1 MKKRSTKRKIL
12 PLQGRRIVVTR
23 RREQAGPLRDALK
36 SKGATV
42 LELPTIAIQPPRSWR
57 RLDEAVK
64 RLADYDWL
72 LFTSTNGVDSFVAR
86 LKRQRKTARAFA
98 RCRVAA
104 IGPATAKALRRRGVR
119 AHVVPEEFRAEGLLR
134 ALGNRNWRGKRVL
147 LARAARAR
155 ELLPRELR
163 RRGARVNVVEVYRTV
178 VPAASRRRAGKM
190 FSRRKPDAITF
201 TSSSTV
207 RNFLTVVGRQKARRM
222 LDGVAVACIGP
233 VTSRTARA
241 LGLRVAVEARHY
253 TIPGLAQ
260 ALARYFQNAT
270 RNRRSGKLRR

>member
-1 MKKRSTKRKIL
+1 MKKRSARRKIL

-36 SKGATV
+36 NKGATV

-72 LFTSTNGVDSFVAR
+72 LFTSTNGVDSFFAR
-86 LKRQRKTARAFA
+86 LKRQRKTVRAFA

-163 RRGARVNVVEVYRTV
+163 RRGARVNVVEAYRTV
-178 VPAASRRRAGKM
+178 VPTASRRRAGEI
-190 FSRRKPDAITF
+190 FSGRKPDAITF

-207 RNFLTVVGRQKARRM
+207 RNFLALVGRQKARRL

-260 ALARYFQNAT
+260 ALTRYF
-270 RNRRSGKLRR
+270 